1 MVKQPSTAE
10 QLREISAY
18 YNLELS
24 EANVESFLGL
34 VEGTMVSYDRLDQL
48 VEPAPLRRRV
58 LISSARRA

>member
-1 MVKQPSTAE
+1 MVKPPTAE

-34 VEGTMVSYDRLDQL
+34 IEGTMVSYDRLDQL
-48 VEPAPLRRRV
+48 VEPAPEVRYPR
-58 LISSARRA
+58 